1 MELQMGSYRQLK
13 YEEREKLAE
22 LWQSKSSITQ
32 IAKALGRSKST
43 ISREV
48 RRNQAPPGQYW
59 PDTAHKLSLKRRQRL
74 CRLDRDEG
82 LREFVLRQLRCHFWT
97 PEQISGW
104 LKYRQKAIDPIS
116 HESIYAWLYKREQKK
131 EKLWKFLPRHKAK
144 RGLRKNKGAGISR
157 IPNRISIHARPKAVE
172 NKKNFGHW
180 EADLISFLKN
190 SQHAAVVRERT
201 SMFVLSAPLLSK
213 KAFATSDVLIG
224 LMKRLPPEAR
234 KSMTYDNGG
243 EFACHER
250 VNKAVGTASYFCDPY
265 ASWQKG
271 GVENSNGRLRRDL
284 PRNTDIKNMSQ
295 EEFDEVILNYNT
307 TPRKSL
313 GWLTP
318 LEAFNKNLGGV
329 ALRA

>member
-22 LWQSKSSITQ
+22 LWQSNSSITQ

-59 PDTAHKLSLKRRQRL
+59 PDTAQRLTLKRRQRQCL
-74 CRLDRDEG
+74 LDRDEP
-82 LREFVLRQLRCHFWT
+82 LREFVLCQLRCHFWT
-97 PEQISGW
+97 PEQIAGH
-104 LKYRQKAIDPIS
+104 LKHRQNALTPIS
-116 HESIYAWLYKREQKK
+116 HESIYVWIYKREQKK
-131 EKLWKFLPRHKAK
+131 EKLWKFLTRHKAK

-157 IPNRISIHARPKAVE
+157 IPNRISIHARPKAIE

-201 SMFVLSAPLLSK
+201 SMFVLSTPLPSK
-213 KAFATSDVLIG
+213 KAFETSDALIG
-224 LMKRLPPEAR
+224 LMKRIPPQAR

-284 PRNTDIKNMSQ
+284 PRSTDIKNMSQ

-318 LEAFNKNLGGV
+318 SEAFNKNLGGV

>member
-1 MELQMGSYRQLK
+1 MGLQMGSYRQLK
-13 YEEREKLAE
+13 YEEREKLSE
-22 LWQSKSSITQ
+22 LWQSKPSITQ

-59 PDTAHKLSLKRRQRL
+59 PDTAQRLTLKRRQRL

-82 LREFVLRQLRCHFWT
+82 LREFVLRQLRRHFWT
-97 PEQISGW
+97 PEQIAGW
-104 LKYRQKAIDPIS
+104 LKYRQKAIAPIS
-116 HESIYAWLYKREQKK
+116 HERIYAWLYKREQKK
-131 EKLWKFLPRHKAK
+131 EKLWKFLPRHKAR
-144 RGLRKNKGAGISR
+144 RGLRKKKGAGISR
-157 IPNRISIHARPKAVE
+157 IPNRISIHARPKALE
-172 NKKNFGHW
+172 NKKDFGHW

-190 SQHAAVVRERT
+190 YQHAAIVRERLT
-201 SMFVLSAPLLSK
+201 MFVLSAALPSK
-213 KAFATSDVLIG
+213 KAFETSDALTG
-224 LMKRLPPEAR
+224 LMKPLPSEAR
-234 KSMTYDNGG
+234 KSMTYGNGG

-250 VNKAVGTASYFCDPY
+250 VNKAVGTSSYFCDPY

-271 GVENSNGRLRRDL
+271 GVENSDGRLRRDL

-295 EEFDEVILNYNT
+295 EEFDEVILNYNA

-318 LEAFNKNLGGV
+318 LQAFNKNLGGV
-329 ALRA
+329 ALRP

>member
-1 MELQMGSYRQLK
+1 MELQMGSYGQLK

-59 PDTAHKLSLKRRQRL
+59 PDTAQNLSLKRRQRL
-74 CRLDRDEG
+74 CRLDRDES

-97 PEQISGW
+97 PEQIAGW
-104 LKYRQKAIDPIS
+104 LKYRQKTIAPIS

-157 IPNRISIHARPKAVE
+157 IPNRISIHTRPKSVE

-213 KAFATSDVLIG
+213 KAFDTSDTLIG
-224 LMKRLPPEAR
+224 LMKCLPPKAR

-250 VNKAVGTASYFCDPY
+250 VNRAVGTDSYFCDPY

-284 PRNTDIKNMSQ
+284 PRNTDIKNMSK
-295 EEFDEVILNYNT
+295 EEFDEVILNY
-307 TPRKSL
+307 
-313 GWLTP
+313 TP
-318 LEAFNKNLGGV
+318 LT
-329 ALRA
+329 

>member
-32 IAKALGRSKST
+32 IAKALGRCKST

-59 PDTAHKLSLKRRQRL
+59 PDTAQKLTLKRRQRQ
-74 CRLDRDEG
+74 CRLDRDDP
-82 LREFVLRQLRCHFWT
+82 LREFVVRQLRCHFWT
-97 PEQISGW
+97 PEQIAGH
-104 LKYRQKAIDPIS
+104 LKHRQNAITPIS
-116 HESIYAWLYKREQKK
+116 HESIYVWIYKREQKK
-131 EKLWKFLPRHKAK
+131 EKLWKFLTRHKAK

-157 IPNRISIHARPKAVE
+157 IPNRISIHARPKAIE
-172 NKKNFGHW
+172 NKMNFGHW

-234 KSMTYDNGG
+234 KSVTYDNGG

-284 PRNTDIKNMSQ
+284 PRSTDIKNMSQ

-318 LEAFNKNLGGV
+318 LEAFNKNLSGV

>member
-1 MELQMGSYRQLK
+1 MGSYRQLK

-22 LWQSKSSITQ
+22 LWQSNSSITQ

-59 PDTAHKLSLKRRQRL
+59 PDTAQRLTLKRRQRQCL
-74 CRLDRDEG
+74 LDRDEP
-82 LREFVLRQLRCHFWT
+82 LREFVLCQLRCHFWT
-97 PEQISGW
+97 PEQIAGH
-104 LKYRQKAIDPIS
+104 LKHRQNALTPIS
-116 HESIYAWLYKREQKK
+116 HESIYVWIYKREQKK
-131 EKLWKFLPRHKAK
+131 EKLWKFLTRHKAK

-157 IPNRISIHARPKAVE
+157 IPNRISIHARPKAIE

-201 SMFVLSAPLLSK
+201 SMFVLSTPLPSK
-213 KAFATSDVLIG
+213 KAFETSDALIG
-224 LMKRLPPEAR
+224 LMKRIPPQAR

-284 PRNTDIKNMSQ
+284 PRSTDIKNMSQ

-318 LEAFNKNLGGV
+318 SEAFNKNLGGV